1 MNPGLLQHLFR
12 TLRKAAPSIAQ
23 RFSGKGRHFGARGL
37 ERGPVRI
44 VYSAIKKGPMTRR
57 EFLGRSAKIGI
68 ESKDLAA
75 LSKVSMG
82 LRNRQKRAHSWLIAN
97 EPKIKRFYSNPEKY
111 SKSFKEL
118 LKKQENVAVY
128 GHGEGWFGY
137 PHVGKLEKKFHDIR
151 DLLAKK
157 YGHEYGS
164 YTFLNEAFP
173 GAKYYVQAGGRG
185 ISHYG
190 LDPNVSL
197 PLTNNPLAAR
207 GKGILRFITDV
218 KKKRSS
224 NPIFEAYREGRWG

>member
-1 MNPGLLQHLFR
+1 MNPGLLQHLLR
-12 TLRKAAPSIAQ
+12 TLKKAAPSIIQ
-23 RFSGKGRHFGARGL
+23 RFSGKGRWYGDRGL
-37 ERGPVRI
+37 ERGPVRS
-44 VYSAIKKGPMTRR
+44 VYSAITRGPMSRR

-97 EPKIKRFYSNPEKY
+97 EPKIKRFYANPEKY
-111 SKSFKEL
+111 SEGFKKL

-128 GHGEGWFGY
+128 GTGEGWFGY
-137 PHVGKLEKKFHDIR
+137 PHVGKLEKKFSDIR
-151 DLLAKK
+151 DLLADK

-164 YTFLNEAFP
+164 YTFLNKAFP
-173 GAKYYVQAGGRG
+173 GAKRYIEGRTDG
-185 ISHYG
+185 IAAYG
-190 LDPNVSL
+190 LGPHVNL

-207 GKGILRFITDV
+207 GKGILRFIADR

>member
-1 MNPGLLQHLFR
+1 MLNPRLIQHLLR
-12 TLRKAAPSIAQ
+12 TLKKASPSIIQ
-23 RFSGKGRHFGARGL
+23 RFSGKGKWYGARGL
-37 ERGPVRI
+37 EKGPVRS

-57 EFLGRSAKIGI
+57 EFLGRSTRIGI

-97 EPKIKRFYSNPEKY
+97 ESKIKRFYANPEKY

-128 GHGEGWFGY
+128 GTGEGWFGF
-137 PHVGKLEKKFHDIR
+137 PHVGKLEKKFSDLR

-164 YTFLNEAFP
+164 YTFLNQAFP
-173 GAKYYVQAGGRG
+173 GAKNYVKGRTDG
-185 ISHYG
+185 IAAYG
-190 LDPNVSL
+190 LGPHGNL
-197 PLTNNPLAAR
+197 PLTNDPL
-207 GKGILRFITDV
+207 
-218 KKKRSS
+218 
-224 NPIFEAYREGRWG
+224 